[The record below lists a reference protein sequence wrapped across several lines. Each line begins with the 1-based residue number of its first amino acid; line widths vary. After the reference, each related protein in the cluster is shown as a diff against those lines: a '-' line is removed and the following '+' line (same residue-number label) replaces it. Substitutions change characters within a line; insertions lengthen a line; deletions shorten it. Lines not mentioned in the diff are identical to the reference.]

1 MGAAALQG
9 KDFFIDFF
17 LLVRPLARLCS
28 EGGFGSGSA
37 KPPRPHLSLPSLAY
51 MVDLL
56 CLDRS
61 PPLAAPCH
69 KPTAQTGVT
78 SGLMEGGK
86 FYVWGF
92 FFLTDISKFIRI

>member
-1 MGAAALQG
+1 MGGLDRWEQQQRY
-9 KDFFIDFF
+9 KERIFFIDFF
-17 LLVRPLARLCS
+17 FFAGETLGEVVLRGRVW
-28 EGGFGSGSA
+28 FGLSQTR
-37 KPPRPHLSLPSLAY
+37 KPSFILSLPGVRGGAALPGQ
-51 MVDLL
+51 V
-56 CLDRS
+56 

-92 FFLTDISKFIRI
+92 FN